1 MMTKKVCLLL
11 ASFNI
16 LCAIHGL
23 AKAQSSTLP
32 THDAAVG
39 ASKAEDPAPAKSN
52 FELAHEIEGL
62 RHRVEDLESQNHALV
77 ELLNAVKTK
86 LAALPEPALP
96 DERRAARV
104 QPGAAAPPRASASTE
119 MARAKTAT
127 EMRAEQPA
135 AEQPAQAK
143 AAESDKPLHWS
154 DILGSENQFKLYGF
168 LRLDVDY
175 DSQRANNDQGPLF
188 ITSADSRIG
197 TPHAEDFSM
206 HPRLSRFGIDYSGP
220 RIAAL
225 GDSKLSGKFEID
237 FENGGSESR
246 QIIRIRHGYLKMDW
260 DNHFSILAG
269 QTWDVVSPLFPT
281 VNNDTIMWNAGNVG
295 DRRPQF
301 RATWEPKIGQGQWS
315 FSGAA
320 GLMGAIDAQDLDNNG
335 YRDGEESGRP
345 NAQARIG
352 YAHSSWVKDQR
363 ASLGFSGFYGLL
375 NTTRPIVG
383 RTSFH
388 SQLANIDY
396 TLPLSSRLSLRG
408 EGWWGRNMSDVRG
421 GAGQGIN
428 LTNGR
433 EIRGRGGW
441 SELSLKISRYWS
453 FHPGY
458 TTDDPVDAD
467 VPGGGRTRNRAYYFG
482 NRITPGGNFLLGFD
496 YLRWLTDYKGFLPGE
511 ANRLNIFLQYN
522 F

>member
-1 MMTKKVCLLL
+1 MTKKVCLLL
-11 ASFNI
+11 LSFNI
-16 LCAIHGL
+16 LCAINGR
-23 AKAQSSTLP
+23 ARAQASTTP
-32 THDAAVG
+32 AHDAAVVT
-39 ASKAEDPAPAKSN
+39 SKAEDPAPSKSN
-52 FELAHEIEGL
+52 IDLNREIEEL
-62 RHRVEDLESQNHALV
+62 RHRVEDLENQNRALA
-77 ELLNAVKTK
+77 ELLNAVKTR
-86 LAALPEPALP
+86 LAALPEPAQL
-96 DERRAARV
+96 DERSAARSL
-104 QPGAAAPPRASASTE
+104 PAAAPPRASDSTE
-119 MARAKTAT
+119 IAAAKTAT
-127 EMRAEQPA
+127 ETPAGPPA
-135 AEQPAQAK
+135 AEKTAQAK
-143 AAESDKPLHWS
+143 PAESDQPLHWS
-154 DILGSENQFKLYGF
+154 DILGSENKFKLYGF

-175 DSQRANNDQGPLF
+175 DSQRANSDQGPLF
-188 ITSADSRIG
+188 ITSADPRIG
-197 TPHAEDFSM
+197 APHAEDFSM

-246 QIIRIRHGYLKMDW
+246 QIIRIRQGYLKMDW

-281 VNNDTIMWNAGNVG
+281 VNNDTLMWNAGNVG

-345 NAQARIG
+345 NAQGRIG

-375 NTTRPIVG
+375 NTTRPIAG

-428 LTNGR
+428 TTNGR

-467 VPGGGRTRNRAYYFG
+467 VPTGGRIRNRAYYFG

-511 ANRLNIFLQYN
+511 SNRINIFLQYN

>member
-1 MMTKKVCLLL
+1 
-11 ASFNI
+11 
-16 LCAIHGL
+16 
-23 AKAQSSTLP
+23 
-32 THDAAVG
+32 
-39 ASKAEDPAPAKSN
+39 
-52 FELAHEIEGL
+52 
-62 RHRVEDLESQNHALV
+62 
-77 ELLNAVKTK
+77 
-86 LAALPEPALP
+86 
-96 DERRAARV
+96 
-104 QPGAAAPPRASASTE
+104 
-119 MARAKTAT
+119 
-127 EMRAEQPA
+127 MRAEPPA
-135 AEQPAQAK
+135 TEKPAQAK
-143 AAESDKPLHWS
+143 PADSDKPLHWS

-175 DSQRANNDQGPLF
+175 DSQRANNDQTPLF
-188 ITSADSRIG
+188 ITSADPRIG
-197 TPHAEDFSM
+197 TPRAEDFSM

-260 DNHFSILAG
+260 DNHVSILAG

-281 VNNDTIMWNAGNVG
+281 VNNDTLMWNTGNIG

-301 RATWEPKIGQGQWS
+301 RATWEPKTGHGQWS

-345 NAQARIG
+345 NAQARVG

-363 ASLGFSGFYGLL
+363 ASLGASGLL
-375 NTTRPIVG
+375 GWVDTSRPIAG
-383 RTSFH
+383 RTNFH

-396 TLPLSSRLSLRG
+396 TLPLTSRLSLRG
-408 EGWWGRNMSDVRG
+408 EGWWGRNLGDIRG
-421 GAGQGIN
+421 GVGQSIN

-433 EIRGRGGW
+433 EIRARGGW
-441 SELSLKISRYWS
+441 SELGLKVSRYWS
-453 FHPGY
+453 FYPGY
-458 TTDDPVDAD
+458 TMDDPVDAD
-467 VPGGGRTRNRAYYFG
+467 IPSGGRTRNRAYYFG

-496 YLRWLTDYKGFLPGE
+496 YLRWLTDYKGFLRG
-511 ANRLNIFLQYN
+511 ADNRINIFMQYN